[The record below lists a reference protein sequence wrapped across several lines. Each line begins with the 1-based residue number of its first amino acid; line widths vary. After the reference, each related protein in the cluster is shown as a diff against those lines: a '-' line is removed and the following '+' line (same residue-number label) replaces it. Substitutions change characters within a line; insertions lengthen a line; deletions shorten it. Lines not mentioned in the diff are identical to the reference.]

1 MNKIDL
7 SYSLENI
14 LCSLMALDIPT
25 PLCDFKTET
34 SEILNF
40 RKFTNKSLLARILV
54 FSNQK
59 KVQALSESLFLA
71 SKAIYNDPFLEV
83 KNLSNE
89 QVLLTKNYFKRFRYF
104 YYLYFHSPSRDK
116 SLKDL
121 NTVALRMLSF
131 FH

>member
-7 SYSLENI
+7 NYSLENI

-59 KVQALSESLFLA
+59 NSYQ
-71 SKAIYNDPFLEV
+71 
-83 KNLSNE
+83 
-89 QVLLTKNYFKRFRYF
+89 
-104 YYLYFHSPSRDK
+104 
-116 SLKDL
+116 
-121 NTVALRMLSF
+121 
-131 FH
+131 